1 MVRCLG
7 LTMFYKVGSFLK
19 ERLFLIALLPV
30 AVVLLGRFWWPGETS
45 AWASS
50 TRFALL
56 TFLVCL
62 VFVGRSVF
70 ARLDKKLG
78 VVLLLFGG
86 WIILSVALFDGQPE
100 VLRRGLVLAVFICAV
115 AVLKMDG
122 EAALLNLLRAA
133 ALLGTAAA
141 LVTIYFELERRGLDF
156 RYRAF
161 RLHSSGLPGF
171 AEFFNPIISGMHL
184 AFAGLTAC
192 WCVLFARTSAAR
204 IFWFCCLSV
213 IAVYVFLT
221 YSRSA
226 WLALGL
232 GGLVLLILRG
242 RAIYWGL
249 FVGAVILALIAI
261 TIKFPQVFSVEAE
274 RGTTNRDLIW
284 TMVIDSMPGYWFAG
298 QGAGVE
304 MNQMSIPGQTVVNTH
319 SLYLEVLFQYGVV
332 GLLLFLVT
340 LLMATRAMWA
350 DRSDLSV
357 LGVSLLVGS
366 IGVMFFELHSF
377 IHSPN
382 LIWLWIWFP
391 IAIALGSKTRRNARC

>member
-1 MVRCLG
+1 MMLYTVSR
-7 LTMFYKVGSFLK
+7 FLK

-70 ARLDKKLG
+70 TRLDKKLG
-78 VVLLLFGG
+78 IVLLLFGG
-86 WIILSVALFDGQPE
+86 WVILSVALFDGQSE

-122 EAALLNLLRAA
+122 EAALLNVLRAA
-133 ALLGTAAA
+133 ALVGTAAA

-161 RLHSSGLPGF
+161 RLHSSGVPGF
-171 AEFFNPIISGMHL
+171 AEFFNPIISGMHM

-192 WCVLFARTSAAR
+192 WCVLFARTPAAR
-204 IFWFCCLSV
+204 IFWFLCLSV
-213 IAVYVFLT
+213 IAIYVFLT

-226 WLALGL
+226 WLAIGL

-242 RAIYWGL
+242 RAIFWGI
-249 FVGAVILALIAI
+249 FVGAMILALVVI
-261 TIKFPQVFSVEAE
+261 TIKFPQVFSVEVE

-284 TMVIDSMPGYWFAG
+284 AMVIDSMPGYWLAG
-298 QGAGVE
+298 HGAGIE
-304 MNQMSIPGQTVVNTH
+304 MSQMSIPGQTVVNTH

-332 GLLLFLVT
+332 GLLLFLVA
-340 LLMATRAMWA
+340 LLMATRAMWTE
-350 DRSDLSV
+350 RSDLSV
-357 LGVSLLVGS
+357 LGVSLLAGS

-391 IAIALGSKTRRNARC
+391 MAIALGSQFKRNAQ

>member
-1 MVRCLG
+1 MLYMVSR
-7 LTMFYKVGSFLK
+7 FLK
-19 ERLFLIALLPV
+19 ERLCLIALLPV

-56 TFLVCL
+56 TFLACL
-62 VFVGRSVF
+62 LFVGRPVF
-70 ARLDKKLG
+70 SRLDKKLG
-78 VVLLLFGG
+78 FVLLLFGG
-86 WIILSVALFDGQPE
+86 WAILSVALFDGQPE

-115 AVLKMDG
+115 AVLKMDD

-141 LVTIYFELERRGLDF
+141 LVTICLELERRGLDF

-161 RLHSSGLPGF
+161 RLHSSGIPGF
-171 AEFFNPIISGMHL
+171 AEFFNPIISGMHM

-192 WCVLFARTSAAR
+192 WCVLFARTPAAR

-242 RAIYWGL
+242 RAIFWSI
-249 FVGAVILALIAI
+249 FVGAMILALVVI
-261 TIKFPQVFSVEAE
+261 TIKFPQVFSVEVE

-284 TMVIDSMPGYWFAG
+284 AMVIDSMPGYWLAG
-298 QGAGVE
+298 HGAGVE
-304 MNQMSIPGQTVVNTH
+304 MSQMSIPGQTVVNTH

-332 GLLLFLVT
+332 GLLFFLVA
-340 LLMATRAMWA
+340 LLMAARAMWT
-350 DRSDLSV
+350 DRSNLSV
-357 LGVSLLVGS
+357 LGVSLLTGS

-391 IAIALGSKTRRNARC
+391 IAIALGSQIKRNAQ

>member
-1 MVRCLG
+1 MMLCTVSR
-7 LTMFYKVGSFLK
+7 FLK

-70 ARLDKKLG
+70 TRLDKKLG

-86 WIILSVALFDGQPE
+86 WVILSVALFDGQSE

-122 EAALLNLLRAA
+122 EAALLNVLRAA
-133 ALLGTAAA
+133 ALVGTAAA

-161 RLHSSGLPGF
+161 RLHSSGVPGF
-171 AEFFNPIISGMHL
+171 AEFFNPIISGMHM

-192 WCVLFARTSAAR
+192 WCVLFARTPAAR
-204 IFWFCCLSV
+204 IFWFLCLSV
-213 IAVYVFLT
+213 IAIYVFLT

-226 WLALGL
+226 WLAIGL

-242 RAIYWGL
+242 RAIFWGI
-249 FVGAVILALIAI
+249 FVGAMILALVVI
-261 TIKFPQVFSVEAE
+261 TIKFPQVFSVEVE

-284 TMVIDSMPGYWFAG
+284 AMVIDSMPGYWLAG
-298 QGAGVE
+298 HGAGIE
-304 MNQMSIPGQTVVNTH
+304 MSQMSIPGQTVVNTH

-332 GLLLFLVT
+332 GLLLFLVA
-340 LLMATRAMWA
+340 LLMATRAMWTE
-350 DRSDLSV
+350 RSDLSV
-357 LGVSLLVGS
+357 LGVSLLAGS

-391 IAIALGSKTRRNARC
+391 MAIALGSQFKRNAQ

>member
-1 MVRCLG
+1 MMLYTVSR
-7 LTMFYKVGSFLK
+7 FLK

-50 TRFALL
+50 IRFALL

-62 VFVGRSVF
+62 VFVGRPVF

-78 VVLLLFGG
+78 AVLLLFGG
-86 WIILSVALFDGQPE
+86 WVILSVALFDGQSE

-122 EAALLNLLRAA
+122 EAALLNVLRAA
-133 ALLGTAAA
+133 ALVGTAAA

-161 RLHSSGLPGF
+161 RLHSSGVPGF
-171 AEFFNPIISGMHL
+171 AEFFNPIISGMHM

-192 WCVLFARTSAAR
+192 WCVLFARTPAAR
-204 IFWFCCLSV
+204 IFWFLCLSV
-213 IAVYVFLT
+213 IAIYVFLT

-226 WLALGL
+226 WLAIGL

-242 RAIYWGL
+242 RAIFWGI
-249 FVGAVILALIAI
+249 FVGAMILALVVI
-261 TIKFPQVFSVEAE
+261 TIKFPQVFSVEVE
-274 RGTTNRDLIW
+274 RGTTNRDFIW
-284 TMVIDSMPGYWFAG
+284 AMVIDSMPGYWLAG
-298 QGAGVE
+298 HGAGIE
-304 MNQMSIPGQTVVNTH
+304 MSQMSIPGQTVVNTH

-332 GLLLFLVT
+332 GLLLFLVA
-340 LLMATRAMWA
+340 LLMATRAMWTE
-350 DRSDLSV
+350 RSDLSV
-357 LGVSLLVGS
+357 LGVSLLAGS

-391 IAIALGSKTRRNARC
+391 MAIALGSQFKRNAQ

>member
-1 MVRCLG
+1 MLYTVSR
-7 LTMFYKVGSFLK
+7 FLK

-50 TRFALL
+50 IRFALL

-62 VFVGRSVF
+62 VFVGRPVF

-78 VVLLLFGG
+78 AVLLLFGG
-86 WIILSVALFDGQPE
+86 WVILSVALFDGQSE
-100 VLRRGLVLAVFICAV
+100 VLRRGLVLVVFICAV

-133 ALLGTAAA
+133 ALVGTAAA

-161 RLHSSGLPGF
+161 RLHSSGVPGF
-171 AEFFNPIISGMHL
+171 AEFFNPIISGMHM

-192 WCVLFARTSAAR
+192 WCVLFARTPAAR
-204 IFWFCCLSV
+204 IFWFLCLSV
-213 IAVYVFLT
+213 IAIYVFLT

-242 RAIYWGL
+242 RAIFWGI
-249 FVGAVILALIAI
+249 FVGAMILALVVI
-261 TIKFPQVFSVEAE
+261 TIKFPQVFSVEVE

-284 TMVIDSMPGYWFAG
+284 AMVIDSMPGYWLAG
-298 QGAGVE
+298 HGAGIE
-304 MNQMSIPGQTVVNTH
+304 MSQMSIPGQTVVNTH

-332 GLLLFLVT
+332 GLLLFLAA
-340 LLMATRAMWA
+340 LLMATRAMWTE
-350 DRSDLSV
+350 RSDLSV
-357 LGVSLLVGS
+357 LGVSLLAGS

-391 IAIALGSKTRRNARC
+391 MAIALGSQFKRNAQ

>member
-1 MVRCLG
+1 MIY
-7 LTMFYKVGSFLK
+7 MENKFLK

-62 VFVGRSVF
+62 LFVGKPVF
-70 ARLDKKLG
+70 ARLNKKLG
-78 VVLLLFGG
+78 VILLLFSG
-86 WIILSVALFDGQPE
+86 WVILSVALFDGQSE

-133 ALLGTAAA
+133 ALVGTASA
-141 LVTIYFELERRGLDF
+141 LVTIYFEFERRGLDF

-161 RLHSSGLPGF
+161 RLHSSGIPGF
-171 AEFFNPIISGMHL
+171 AEFFNPIISGMHM

-192 WCVLFARTSAAR
+192 WCVLFARTPAAR
-204 IFWFCCLSV
+204 IFWFLCLSV

-232 GGLVLLILRG
+232 GGLMLLILRG
-242 RAIYWGL
+242 RAIFWGL
-249 FVGAVILALIAI
+249 FVGAAILALVVI
-261 TIKFPQVFSVEAE
+261 TIKFPQVFSVEVE
-274 RGTTNRDLIW
+274 RGTTSRDLIW
-284 TMVIDSMPGYWFAG
+284 AMVIDSMPGYWVAG
-298 QGAGVE
+298 HGAGIE
-304 MNQMSIPGQTVVNTH
+304 MSQMSIPGATVVNTH

-332 GLLLFLVT
+332 GLLLFLVA
-340 LLMATRAMWA
+340 LLMATKAMWT

-357 LGVSLLVGS
+357 LGVSLLAGS

-391 IAIALGSKTRRNARC
+391 MAIALGSQFKRNAQ

>member
-1 MVRCLG
+1 
-7 LTMFYKVGSFLK
+7 MFYMVSRFLK
-19 ERLFLIALLPV
+19 ERLILIALLPV

-62 VFVGRSVF
+62 LFVGKPVF

-86 WIILSVALFDGQPE
+86 WVILSVALFDGQSE

-133 ALLGTAAA
+133 ALVGTAAA

-161 RLHSSGLPGF
+161 RLHSSGVPGF
-171 AEFFNPIISGMHL
+171 AEFFNPIISGMHI

-192 WCVLFARTSAAR
+192 WCVLFARTPAAR
-204 IFWFCCLSV
+204 IFWFCCLSI

-232 GGLVLLILRG
+232 GGLMLLALRG
-242 RAIYWGL
+242 RAVFWGI
-249 FVGAVILALIAI
+249 FVGAAILALVVI

-284 TMVIDSMPGYWFAG
+284 AMVFDSMPGYWLAG
-298 QGAGVE
+298 HGAGVE
-304 MNQMSIPGQTVVNTH
+304 MSQMSIPGQTVVNTH

-332 GLLLFLVT
+332 GLLLFLVA
-340 LLMATRAMWA
+340 LLMATRAMWI
-350 DRSDLSV
+350 DRSNLAV
-357 LGVSLLVGS
+357 LGVSLLTGS

-391 IAIALGSKTRRNARC
+391 IAIALGSRVKRNAH

>member
-1 MVRCLG
+1 M
-7 LTMFYKVGSFLK
+7 MFYMISRFLK
-19 ERLFLIALLPV
+19 DRLFLIALLPV

-50 TRFALL
+50 ARFALL
-56 TFLVCL
+56 AFFVCL
-62 VFVGRSVF
+62 LFVGKPVL

-86 WIILSVALFDGQPE
+86 WVILSVALFDGQSE

-133 ALLGTAAA
+133 ALVGTAAA

-161 RLHSSGLPGF
+161 RLHSSGVPGF
-171 AEFFNPIISGMHL
+171 AEFFNPIISGMHI

-192 WCVLFARTSAAR
+192 WCALFARTPAAR
-204 IFWFCCLSV
+204 IFWFCCLSI

-232 GGLVLLILRG
+232 GGLMLLTLRG
-242 RAIYWGL
+242 RAVFWGI
-249 FVGAVILALIAI
+249 FVGAVILALVVI

-284 TMVIDSMPGYWFAG
+284 AMVIDSMPGYWLAG
-298 QGAGVE
+298 HGAGVE
-304 MNQMSIPGQTVVNTH
+304 MSQMSIPGQTVVNTH

-340 LLMATRAMWA
+340 LLMATRAMWI
-350 DRSDLSV
+350 DRSNLAV
-357 LGVSLLVGS
+357 LGVSLLTGS

-391 IAIALGSKTRRNARC
+391 IAIALGSRIKRNAQ

>member
-1 MVRCLG
+1 MLYTVSRC
-7 LTMFYKVGSFLK
+7 LK

-50 TRFALL
+50 IRFALL

-62 VFVGRSVF
+62 VFVGRPVF

-78 VVLLLFGG
+78 AVLLLFGG
-86 WIILSVALFDGQPE
+86 WVILSVALFDGQSE
-100 VLRRGLVLAVFICAV
+100 VLRRGLVLVVFICAV

-133 ALLGTAAA
+133 ALVGTAAA

-161 RLHSSGLPGF
+161 RLHSSGVPGF
-171 AEFFNPIISGMHL
+171 AEFFNPIISGMHM

-192 WCVLFARTSAAR
+192 WCVLFARTPAAR
-204 IFWFCCLSV
+204 IFWFLCLSV
-213 IAVYVFLT
+213 IAIYVFLT

-242 RAIYWGL
+242 RAIFWGI
-249 FVGAVILALIAI
+249 FVGAMILALVVI
-261 TIKFPQVFSVEAE
+261 TIKFPQVFSVEVE

-284 TMVIDSMPGYWFAG
+284 AMVIDSMPGYWLAG
-298 QGAGVE
+298 HGAGIE
-304 MNQMSIPGQTVVNTH
+304 MSQMSIPGQTVVNTH

-332 GLLLFLVT
+332 GLLLFLVA
-340 LLMATRAMWA
+340 LLMATRAMWTE
-350 DRSDLSV
+350 RSDLSV
-357 LGVSLLVGS
+357 LGVSLLAGS

-391 IAIALGSKTRRNARC
+391 MAIALGSQFKRNAQ

>member
-1 MVRCLG
+1 MMLYTVSR
-7 LTMFYKVGSFLK
+7 FLK

-62 VFVGRSVF
+62 VFAGRSVF
-70 ARLDKKLG
+70 TRLDKKLG

-86 WIILSVALFDGQPE
+86 WVILSVAVFDGQSE

-133 ALLGTAAA
+133 ALVGTAAA

-161 RLHSSGLPGF
+161 RLHSSGVPGF
-171 AEFFNPIISGMHL
+171 AEFFNPIISGMHM

-192 WCVLFARTSAAR
+192 WCVLFARTPAAR
-204 IFWFCCLSV
+204 IFWFLCLSV
-213 IAVYVFLT
+213 IAIYVFLT

-226 WLALGL
+226 WLAIGL

-242 RAIYWGL
+242 RAIFWGI
-249 FVGAVILALIAI
+249 FVGAMILALVVI
-261 TIKFPQVFSVEAE
+261 TIKFPQVFSVEVE

-284 TMVIDSMPGYWFAG
+284 AMVIDSMPGYWLAG
-298 QGAGVE
+298 HGAGIE
-304 MNQMSIPGQTVVNTH
+304 MSQMSIPGQTVVNTH

-332 GLLLFLVT
+332 GLLLFLVA
-340 LLMATRAMWA
+340 LLMATRAMWTE
-350 DRSDLSV
+350 RSDLSV
-357 LGVSLLVGS
+357 LGVSLLAGS

-391 IAIALGSKTRRNARC
+391 MAIALGSQFKRNAQ

>member
-1 MVRCLG
+1 MMLYTVSR
-7 LTMFYKVGSFLK
+7 FLK

-70 ARLDKKLG
+70 TRLDKKLG

-86 WIILSVALFDGQPE
+86 WVILSVAVFDGQSE

-133 ALLGTAAA
+133 ALVGTAAA

-161 RLHSSGLPGF
+161 RLHSSGVPGF
-171 AEFFNPIISGMHL
+171 AEFFNPIISGMHM

-204 IFWFCCLSV
+204 IFWSCCLSV
-213 IAVYVFLT
+213 IAVYIFLT

-242 RAIYWGL
+242 RALYWGL
-249 FVGAVILALIAI
+249 FVGTVILALIAI
-261 TIKFPQVFSVEAE
+261 TVKFPQVFSVEVE

-284 TMVIDSMPGYWFAG
+284 AMVIDSMPGYWFAG
-298 QGAGVE
+298 HGAGVE
-304 MNQMSIPGQTVVNTH
+304 MGLMSIPGQTVVNTH

-332 GLLLFLVT
+332 GLLLFLIT
-340 LLMATRAMWA
+340 LLMATKAMWT

-357 LGVSLLVGS
+357 LGVSLLSGS
-366 IGVMFFELHSF
+366 VGVMFFELHSF

-391 IAIALGSKTRRNARC
+391 IAIALGNQIKRKAQR

>member
-1 MVRCLG
+1 MLYTVSR
-7 LTMFYKVGSFLK
+7 FLK

-62 VFVGRSVF
+62 LFVGKPVF

-78 VVLLLFGG
+78 VILLLFSG
-86 WIILSVALFDGQPE
+86 WVILSVALFDGQSE

-133 ALLGTAAA
+133 ALIGTAAA

-161 RLHSSGLPGF
+161 RLHSSGIPGF
-171 AEFFNPIISGMHL
+171 AEFFNPIISGMHM
-184 AFAGLTAC
+184 AFAGLTVC
-192 WCVLFARTSAAR
+192 WCVLFARTPAAR

-213 IAVYVFLT
+213 IAIYVFLT

-242 RAIYWGL
+242 RAIFWGI
-249 FVGAVILALIAI
+249 FVGAMILALVVI
-261 TIKFPQVFSVEAE
+261 TIKFPQVFSVEVE

-284 TMVIDSMPGYWFAG
+284 AMVIDSMPGYWLAG
-298 QGAGVE
+298 HGAGVE
-304 MNQMSIPGQTVVNTH
+304 MSQMSIPGQTVVNTH
-319 SLYLEVLFQYGVV
+319 SLYLEVLFQYGLI
-332 GLLLFLVT
+332 GLLLFLIV
-340 LLMATRAMWA
+340 LLMATRSMWV

-357 LGVSLLVGS
+357 LGVSLLSGS

-382 LIWLWIWFP
+382 LIWLWIWLP
-391 IAIALGSKTRRNARC
+391 IAIALGSQAKRNAQR